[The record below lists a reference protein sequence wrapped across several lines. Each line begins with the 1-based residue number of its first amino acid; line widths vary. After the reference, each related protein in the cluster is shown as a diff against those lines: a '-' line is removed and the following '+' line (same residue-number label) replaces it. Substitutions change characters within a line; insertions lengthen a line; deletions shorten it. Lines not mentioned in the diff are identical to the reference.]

1 MISLPNK
8 IALLSTNKNRL
19 QKHALWSIF
28 LTGLVMLTC
37 LASLL
42 SSQSLS
48 AISLLSPNT
57 TNANSV
63 LTRDDTQST
72 SSITDIA
79 QLYFDVFSDSSQQ
92 IKKLPTEE
100 PCSLSEK
107 MLTYSAPKLHWLACF
122 LLLTIII
129 FSVIPDTLR
138 RFREEQRDFQRS
150 KHHLHLTYCIFRE

>member
-1 MISLPNK
+1 
-8 IALLSTNKNRL
+8 
-19 QKHALWSIF
+19 
-28 LTGLVMLTC
+28 MLTC

-48 AISLLSPNT
+48 SISLLSPS
-57 TNANSV
+57 AAYASSV
-63 LTRDDTQST
+63 LTRDEAK
-72 SSITDIA
+72 SSANINEIA
-79 QLYFDVFSDSSQQ
+79 QLYSDVFSGPSQQ
-92 IKKLPTEE
+92 IKNLPTEE

-122 LLLTIII
+122 LLLTIVI

-150 KHHLHLTYCIFRE
+150 KHRLHLTYCIFRE